1 MMRRRLFPAIV
12 VAIILLLCACSQDDA
27 MRGRTLSIALEG
39 VAQPG
44 ARTILPDGYVQPT
57 KFDVTLTAVDGN
69 GEPTTYKD
77 LTLSAGS
84 LTLTDVKLGTYT
96 VSIDGKTD
104 KDITVMKG
112 VGNTQLDVT
121 PTKVSDVTVTMD
133 VISDSGTGTIKVVF
147 DWSAAKDNER
157 LKSYL
162 ATDEGITFK
171 MYKVGEVAEVGEVGD
186 DKTPLG
192 CVTVNGADTTSATLT
207 ATVDLGAPGTNEF
220 DVYYKLY
227 SGETLITDKLRMST
241 VHVYAGNTSV
251 DDEGVI
257 YLDESDF
264 SWGVNVRKVTSEYD
278 ENSDVV
284 VSWTN
289 VKSLGEQIFE
299 RVVVSYTPTSGGE
312 TKTKTAYFDGKEAS
326 TYNTANDF
334 HFPAESTEGH
344 VILDDL
350 ASNVEYDV
358 SIQAWQKDGYVS
370 ANAKMTT
377 VKGKV
382 AVSSIT
388 PTTTSP
394 ISTTAEAEAFTLSW
408 KLNDN
413 ASITDVTVNAS
424 GDGAFEIGEPND
436 STISGSVSVKPLKAG
451 SYTITVTSEDN
462 KDVSTNYTVNTKLAT
477 PTSVTAADA
486 TDGIEVSWAAVADA
500 SSYIVTK
507 YVGGAASG
515 TTATV
520 EDGTSWKD
528 TEILSEKSYSYTV
541 QAIYSDDGTLNSAAS
556 LTSNVIDV
564 PKSAIS
570 VTIPDSDKDALKIE
584 ITSESGVLALY
595 DDDDTLTFSVGEAL
609 QGYTYEWILNGK
621 TFSEENAS
629 SVTISRAKHGEEF
642 FDYKTESGEQ
652 ELILKITK
660 GSKIYSGYVSFYNVE
675 VPETSVSI
683 NLPEGF
689 DSYFTTENKCRVSS
703 MVDASTVRTVTL
715 TATVKSNETVLVMP
729 VRYSSNNEEVATV
742 NSSTG
747 VVTFKE
753 NAHGDVTITATTVG
767 GKTATVTF
775 EVYNPT
781 VASVEEFINAINSI
795 YGAKLAEAD
804 DYFYANPYRDDMYTG
819 WRTSWPNY
827 YLNYDSSGFH
837 FSRIYSWSSSG
848 SGTEPSS
855 IDAETA
861 VSSDTIGDITIQTT
875 GNISL
880 SINSSG
886 DNYFV
891 SAIDGGD
898 IEVILPSNQGKAWL
912 HYNNVSF
919 NSGNQESRDG
929 TFTVTFEKI
938 LGYNNDIAKGSR
950 TVDYKEN
957 ADIDSI
963 HAIVKP
969 GAAS

>member
-39 VAQPG
+39 VAEPG

-57 KFDVTLTAVDGN
+57 KFDVTLTAKEGN
-69 GEPTTYKD
+69 GETRTYKD
-77 LTLSAGS
+77 LPLSAGS

-96 VSIDGKTD
+96 VSIDGKSDDGT
-104 KDITVMKG
+104 TVMKG
-112 VGNTQLDVT
+112 EGDKPLVVT
-121 PTKVSDVTVTMD
+121 PTSVSSVTVKMD
-133 VISDSGTGTIKVVF
+133 VISNSGTGYIKVVF
-147 DWSAAKDNER
+147 DWTAAKDNER

-162 ATDEGITFK
+162 ATTEGITFK
-171 MYKVGEVAEVGEVGD
+171 MYKVGD
-186 DKTPLG
+186 DTTPLAAD
-192 CVTVNGADTTSATLT
+192 TVKGADTTATLT
-207 ATVDLGAPGTNEF
+207 ATIDLAEAGGNEF

-227 SGETLITDKLRMST
+227 SGNTLITDKLRMST

-257 YLDESDF
+257 YLDDSDF
-264 SWGVNVRKVTSEYD
+264 SWGVNVRNVTSSYD

-284 VSWTN
+284 VSWKN
-289 VKSLGEQIFE
+289 VKSLGEQIFDH
-299 RVVVSYTPTSGGE
+299 VVVSYTPTKGGE
-312 TKTKTAYFDGKEAS
+312 TKSKTAYFDGKEAS
-326 TYNTANDF
+326 TYNTDNDF
-334 HFPAESTEGH
+334 HFPADSTEGH

-350 ASNVEYDV
+350 ESNVDYDV

-377 VKGKV
+377 VTGKV

-388 PTTTSP
+388 PTTASP
-394 ISTTAEAEAFTLSW
+394 ISTTAGTDAFTLSW

-413 ASITDVTVNAS
+413 ASITDVTVKAS
-424 GDGAFEIGEPND
+424 KDGAFEIGEPND
-436 STISGSVSVKPLKAG
+436 STTSGSVSVKPIKAG
-451 SYTITVTSEDN
+451 SYTITVTPEDN
-462 KDVSTNYTVNTKLAT
+462 KAISTSYTVNTKLAT
-477 PTSVTAADA
+477 PTGVTAADA

-520 EDGTSWKD
+520 EDGNSWKD
-528 TEILSEKSYSYTV
+528 TEIFSEKSYSYTV
-541 QAIYSDDGTLNSAAS
+541 QAIYSGNETLNSAVS
-556 LTSNVIDV
+556 QTSNVIDV

-584 ITSESGVLALY
+584 ITSESGVLAIY
-595 DDDDTLTFSVGEAL
+595 DDDDTLTFSVPENL
-609 QGYTYEWILNGK
+609 QGYSYEWLLNGLK
-621 TFSEENAS
+621 LTDENAS
-629 SVTISRAKHGEEF
+629 SVTISRLKHADF
-642 FDYKTESGEQ
+642 FDNKTGSGEQ
-652 ELILKITK
+652 ELMLKITK
-660 GSKIYSGYVSFYNVE
+660 GSKTYSGYVSFYNVE

-683 NLPEGF
+683 NLPADYEGYKTI
-689 DSYFTTENKCRVSS
+689 DEITKETKYRVSS
-703 MVDASTVRTVTL
+703 MVDESTVRTVTL
-715 TATVKSNETVLVMP
+715 TATVGPDDASVKS
-729 VRYSSNNEEVATV
+729 VRYSSSNEGIATV
-742 NSSTG
+742 NPSTG

-753 NAHGDVTITATTVG
+753 NVHGDVKITATTVG
-767 GKTATVTF
+767 GKTDTVTF

-804 DYFYANPYRDDMYTG
+804 DYFYANRGLGNVYSG
-819 WRTSWPNY
+819 WKTSILSYHDYNS
-827 YLNYDSSGFH
+827 DGFN
-837 FSRIYSWSSSG
+837 FSRLYLSG
-848 SGTEPSS
+848 NESPSS
-855 IDAETA
+855 IDAETT
-861 VSSDTIGDITIQTT
+861 VSSDAIGDVTIQTT

-880 SINSSG
+880 SISSSNN
-886 DNYFV
+886 NYFV

-898 IEVILPSNQGKAWL
+898 IEVILPSNQGMAWL

-938 LGYNNDIAKGSR
+938 LGYNNEIAKGSR

-969 GAAS
+969 GPAS

>member
-57 KFDVTLTAVDGN
+57 KFDVTLTAVEGN
-69 GEPTTYKD
+69 GETKTYQGR
-77 LTLSAGS
+77 TLSGGS
-84 LTLTDVKLGTYT
+84 LTLSDVKLGTYN

-104 KDITVMKG
+104 NDTTVMKG
-112 VGNTQLDVT
+112 KGNAQLVVT
-121 PTKVSDVTVTMD
+121 PTSVTAVTVTMD

-171 MYKVGEVAEVGEVGD
+171 MYKVGEVAEVGEVGEVGD
-186 DKTPLG
+186 DTTPLG
-192 CVTVNGADTTSATLT
+192 YVTVQGADTTSATMQFEHP
-207 ATVDLGAPGTNEF
+207 ATKEPI
-220 DVYYKLY
+220 DVYYKLF
-227 SGETLITDKLRMST
+227 SGDTLITDKLRMST
-241 VHVYAGNTSV
+241 VYVYAENTSV

-264 SWGVNVRKVTSEYD
+264 SWGVNVRNVTSAYD
-278 ENSDVV
+278 ENRDVV
-284 VSWTN
+284 VSWKN
-289 VKSLGEQIFE
+289 VKSLGEQIFDH
-299 RVVVSYTPTSGGE
+299 VVVSYTPTDGGD
-312 TKTKTAYFDGKEAS
+312 TKSKTAYFDGKEAS
-326 TYNTANDF
+326 TNNTANDF
-334 HFPAESTEGH
+334 HFPADSTVGH

-350 ASNVEYDV
+350 ESNVEYNV

-377 VKGKV
+377 VTGKV

-388 PTTTSP
+388 PTATSP
-394 ISTTAEAEAFTLSW
+394 ISTTAGAEAFTLSW
-408 KLNDN
+408 SLNDN
-413 ASITDVTVNAS
+413 ASITDVTVKAS
-424 GDGAFEIGEPND
+424 EEGAFEIGEPND
-436 STISGSVSVKPLKAG
+436 STTSGSVSVKPLKAG

-462 KDVSTNYTVNTKLAT
+462 KAISASYTVNTKLAT
-477 PTSVTAADA
+477 PTSVTATDA
-486 TDGIEVSWAAVADA
+486 TDGIKVSWTAVADA

-507 YVGGAASG
+507 YVGGTSSG

-520 EDGTSWKD
+520 EDGNSWKD

-541 QAIYSDDGTLNSAAS
+541 QAIYSGNETLNSAVS
-556 LTSNVIDV
+556 QTSNVINV

-609 QGYTYEWILNGK
+609 QGYKYEWILNGK
-621 TFSEENAS
+621 TFTEENAS
-629 SVTISRAKHGEEF
+629 SVTISRTEPGEDF
-642 FDYKTESGEQ
+642 LVNNTGSGKQ
-652 ELILKITK
+652 ELMLKITN
-660 GSKIYSGYVSFYNVE
+660 GSKTYSGYVSFYNIL
-675 VPETSVSI
+675 VPETGVSI

-689 DSYFTTENKCRVSS
+689 GDYCTDEGKYRVSS
-703 MVDASTVRTVTL
+703 MVDESTIRTVTL
-715 TATVKSNETVLVMP
+715 TATVEPVGSASVTA
-729 VRYSSNNEEVATV
+729 VRYSSNNEKVATV
-742 NSSTG
+742 NPSTG

-753 NAHGDVTITATTVG
+753 NAYGDVTITATTVG
-767 GKTATVTF
+767 GKTAKVTF

-795 YGAKLAEAD
+795 YGAKLAKAD
-804 DYFYANPYRDDMYTG
+804 DYFYANPASGNIYSG
-819 WRTSWPNY
+819 WKNSLPS
-827 YLNYDSSGFH
+827 YLDYNSDGFN
-837 FSRIYSWSSSG
+837 FSRLYLPG
-848 SGTEPSS
+848 SESPSS
-855 IDAETA
+855 IDAETT
-861 VSSDTIGDITIQTT
+861 VSSDAIGDVTIKTT
-875 GNISL
+875 GDVTL
-880 SINSSG
+880 AINNSG
-886 DNYFV
+886 YNYYV

-898 IEVILPSNQGKAWL
+898 IEVILPSNQGMAWL

-938 LGYNNDIAKGSR
+938 LGYNNEIAKGSR

-969 GAAS
+969 GPAS

>member
-57 KFDVTLTAVDGN
+57 KFDVTLTAVEGN
-69 GEPTTYKD
+69 GETKEYQD
-77 LTLSAGS
+77 LTLSGGS
-84 LTLTDVKLGTYT
+84 LTLSDVKLGTYT

-104 KDITVMKG
+104 AGATVMKG
-112 VGNTQLDVT
+112 VGDTNLVVT
-121 PTKVSDVTVTMD
+121 PATVSNVTVTMD

-157 LKSYL
+157 LTSYL
-162 ATDEGITFK
+162 ATDKGITFK
-171 MYKVGEVAEVGEVGD
+171 MYKIGA

-192 CVTVNGADTTSATLT
+192 EVTVKGADTTSATLT
-207 ATVDLGAPGTNEF
+207 AKIDLKTPGENEF
-220 DVYYKLY
+220 GVYYKLF

-241 VHVYAGNTSV
+241 VYVYAENTSV

-289 VKSLGEQIFE
+289 VKSLGEQIFDH
-299 RVVVSYTPTSGGE
+299 VVVSYTPTDGGD
-312 TKTKTAYFDGKEAS
+312 TKSKTAYFDGKEAS
-326 TYNTANDF
+326 TNNTANDF
-334 HFPAESTEGH
+334 HFPADSTVGH

-370 ANAKMTT
+370 ANAKMAT

-394 ISTTAEAEAFTLSW
+394 ISTTAGAEAFTLSW
-408 KLNDN
+408 KLNNN
-413 ASITDVTVNAS
+413 ASITDVTVNANE
-424 GDGAFEIGEPND
+424 DGAFEIGEPND
-436 STISGSVSVKPLKAG
+436 STTSGSVSVKPLKAG
-451 SYTITVTSEDN
+451 IYTITVTSKDN
-462 KDVSTNYTVNTKLAT
+462 KAISTSYTVNTKLAT
-477 PTSVTAADA
+477 PTSVTATDA
-486 TDGIEVSWAAVADA
+486 TDGIEVSWSAVADA

-507 YVGGAASG
+507 YVGEVSRG
-515 TTATV
+515 TIPVA
-520 EDGTSWKD
+520 EGTSWKD
-528 TEILSEKSYSYTV
+528 TEIFSEKSYRYTV
-541 QAIYSDDGTLNSAAS
+541 QAIYSGNKMLNSNES
-556 LTSNVIDV
+556 NKSNVIDV

-609 QGYTYEWILNGK
+609 QGCTYEWILNGFK
-621 TFSEENAS
+621 LTEENTP

-642 FDYKTESGEQ
+642 FKNKTESGEQ
-652 ELILKITK
+652 ALMLKITK
-660 GSKIYSGYVSFYNVE
+660 GSKTYSGYVSFYNVE
-675 VPETSVSI
+675 VPETGVSI

-689 DSYFTTENKCRVSS
+689 GDEDKYRVSS
-703 MVDASTVRTVTL
+703 MVDESTVRTVRL
-715 TATVKSNETVLVMP
+715 TATVEPVGSASVTA
-729 VRYSSNNEEVATV
+729 VRYSSSNEEIATV
-742 NSSTG
+742 NPSTG

-753 NAHGDVTITATTVG
+753 NAYGDVTITATTVG
-767 GKTATVTF
+767 GKTANVTF

-781 VASVEEFINAINSI
+781 LFSTDTLKFLNDINAIMRQEFVQANSHFGGDWWANEGTWFTDGKNSTGTGIGFVFNTPDSGNRENGRLNIDVSADIDVSIEGIGELGKI
-795 YGAKLAEAD
+795 YTESTIFFKARPGSYLSDNNLEA
-804 DYFYANPYRDDMYTG
+804 
-819 WRTSWPNY
+819 
-827 YLNYDSSGFH
+827 
-837 FSRIYSWSSSG
+837 
-848 SGTEPSS
+848 
-855 IDAETA
+855 
-861 VSSDTIGDITIQTT
+861 IG
-875 GNISL
+875 
-880 SINSSG
+880 INESG
-886 DNYFV
+886 DLIV
-891 SAIDGGD
+891 
-898 IEVILPSNQGKAWL
+898 ELPYNQGPIHI
-912 HYNNVSF
+912 HYNNVVVNNGETNRGGSYDIK
-919 NSGNQESRDG
+919 SDK
-929 TFTVTFEKI
+929 T
-938 LGYNNDIAKGSR
+938 LGYNMTK
-950 TVDYKEN
+950 
-957 ADIDSI
+957 IDETI
-963 HAIVKP
+963 P
-969 GAAS
+969 DGANVTKVLY

>member
-1 MMRRRLFPAIV
+1 
-12 VAIILLLCACSQDDA
+12 

-57 KFDVTLTAVDGN
+57 KFDVTLTADEGN
-69 GEPTTYKD
+69 GVTKTYKD

-96 VSIDGKTD
+96 VSIDGKSDDGT
-104 KDITVMKG
+104 TVMKG
-112 VGNTQLDVT
+112 EGDKPLVVT
-121 PTKVSDVTVTMD
+121 PTSVSSVTVKMD
-133 VISDSGTGTIKVVF
+133 VISNSGTGYIKVVF
-147 DWSAAKDNER
+147 DWTAAKDNER

-162 ATDEGITFK
+162 ATAEGITFK
-171 MYKVGEVAEVGEVGD
+171 MYKIGD
-186 DKTPLG
+186 DTTPLG
-192 CVTVNGADTTSATLT
+192 EVTVQGADTTSETLT
-207 ATVDLGAPGTNEF
+207 ATIDLGEAGGNEF

-227 SGETLITDKLRMST
+227 SGATLITDKLRMST

-264 SWGVNVRKVTSEYD
+264 SWGVNVRNVTSAYD

-284 VSWTN
+284 VSWKN
-289 VKSLGEQIFE
+289 VKSLGEQIFDH
-299 RVVVSYTPTSGGE
+299 VVVSYTPTDGGG
-312 TKTKTAYFDGKEAS
+312 TKSKTAYFDGKEAS
-326 TYNTANDF
+326 TNNTANDF
-334 HFPAESTEGH
+334 HFPADSTEGH

-350 ASNVEYDV
+350 ESNVEYDV

-377 VKGKV
+377 VTGKV

-394 ISTTAEAEAFTLSW
+394 ISTTAGAEAFTLSW
-408 KLNDN
+408 SLNDN
-413 ASITDVTVNAS
+413 ASITDVTVKAS
-424 GDGAFEIGEPND
+424 KDGAFEIGEPND
-436 STISGSVSVKPLKAG
+436 STTSGSVSVKPIKAG
-451 SYTITVTSEDN
+451 SYTITVTPEDN
-462 KDVSTNYTVNTKLAT
+462 KAISTSYTVNTKLAT
-477 PTSVTAADA
+477 PTGVTAADA
-486 TDGIEVSWAAVADA
+486 TDGIKVSWTAVADA

-507 YVGGAASG
+507 YVGGTSSR

-520 EDGTSWKD
+520 EDGNSWKD

-541 QAIYSDDGTLNSAAS
+541 QAIYSGNETLNSAVS
-556 LTSNVIDV
+556 QTSNVINV

-595 DDDDTLTFSVGEAL
+595 DDDDTLTFSVGEEL
-609 QGYTYEWILNGK
+609 QGYTYEWILNDLK
-621 TFSEENAS
+621 LTEENAS
-629 SVTISRAKHGEEF
+629 SVKISRAKHGEDF
-642 FDYKTESGEQ
+642 FDISTGSGEQ
-652 ELILKITK
+652 ELMLKITK
-660 GSKIYSGYVSFYNVE
+660 DSKTYSGYVSFYNVE
-675 VPETSVSI
+675 VPETSVAI

-689 DSYFTTENKCRVSS
+689 GDEDKYRVSS
-703 MVDASTVRTVTL
+703 MVDESTVRTIRL
-715 TATVKSNETVLVMP
+715 TATVGPDDASVKS
-729 VRYSSNNEEVATV
+729 VRYSSSNEGIATV
-742 NSSTG
+742 NPSTG

-753 NAHGDVTITATTVG
+753 NVHGDVTITATTVG
-767 GKTATVTF
+767 GKTDTVTF
-775 EVYNPT
+775 EVYHPT

-804 DYFYANPYRDDMYTG
+804 DYFYANPALGDLYSG
-819 WRTSWPNY
+819 WRTSVADY
-827 YLNYDSSGFH
+827 YLNYYSDGFN
-837 FSRIYSWSSSG
+837 FSRMYSPLIWENSS
-848 SGTEPSS
+848 TEPSS
-855 IDAETA
+855 IAETT
-861 VSSDTIGDITIQTT
+861 VSSDAIGDITIQTT

-880 SINSSG
+880 SINNSG
-886 DNYFV
+886 NNYFV
-891 SAIDGGD
+891 SAIDGGN
-898 IEVILPSNQGKAWL
+898 IEVILPSNQGIAKL

-919 NSGNQESRDG
+919 NSGNQESWSG
-929 TFTVTFEKI
+929 SFTVTFDKI
-938 LGYNNDIAKGSR
+938 LGYNNEFEANKQY
-950 TVDYKEN
+950 TVNYAQN
-957 ADIDSI
+957 AGINSI

>member
-39 VAQPG
+39 VAEPG

-69 GEPTTYKD
+69 GETKEYSGLP
-77 LTLSAGS
+77 LSGGS

-104 KDITVMKG
+104 KDAIVMKG
-112 VGNTQLDVT
+112 TGDTNLDVT
-121 PTKVSDVTVTMD
+121 PTTVSNVTVKMD

-162 ATDEGITFK
+162 ATAEGITFK
-171 MYKVGEVAEVGEVGD
+171 MYKVGDDTTLLGEV
-186 DKTPLG
+186 
-192 CVTVNGADTTSATLT
+192 TVKGADTTATLT
-207 ATVDLGAPGTNEF
+207 ATIDLAEAGGNEF

-227 SGETLITDKLRMST
+227 SGATLITDKLRMST

-257 YLDESDF
+257 YLDDSDF
-264 SWGVNVRKVTSEYD
+264 SWGVNVRNVTSSYD

-284 VSWTN
+284 VSWKN
-289 VKSLGEQIFE
+289 VKSLGEQIFDH
-299 RVVVSYTPTSGGE
+299 VVVSYTPTKGGE
-312 TKTKTAYFDGKEAS
+312 TKSKTAYFDGKEAS
-326 TYNTANDF
+326 TYNTDNDF
-334 HFPAESTEGH
+334 HFPADSTEGH

-350 ASNVEYDV
+350 ESNVDYDV

-394 ISTTAEAEAFTLSW
+394 ISTTAGAEAFTLSW
-408 KLNDN
+408 SLNDN
-413 ASITDVTVNAS
+413 ASITDVTVKAS
-424 GDGAFEIGEPND
+424 KDGAFEIGEPND
-436 STISGSVSVKPLKAG
+436 STTSGSVSVKPIKAG
-451 SYTITVTSEDN
+451 SYTITVTPEDN
-462 KDVSTNYTVNTKLAT
+462 KAISTSYTVNTKLAT
-477 PTSVTAADA
+477 PTGVTAADA

-541 QAIYSDDGTLNSAAS
+541 QAIYSGNETLNSATS
-556 LTSNVIDV
+556 QTSNVIDV

-570 VTIPDSDKDALKIE
+570 VTIPDSDKDVLKIE
-584 ITSESGVLALY
+584 ITSESGVLAIY
-595 DDDDTLTFSVGEAL
+595 DDDDTLTFSVPENL
-609 QGYTYEWILNGK
+609 QGYSYEWILNGK
-621 TFSEENAS
+621 TFTEENAS
-629 SVTISRAKHGEEF
+629 SVTISRTAPGEEF
-642 FDYKTESGEQ
+642 FVNKTESGEQ
-652 ELILKITK
+652 ELMLKITK
-660 GSKIYSGYVSFYNVE
+660 GSKTYSGYVSFYNVE
-675 VPETSVSI
+675 VPETSVAI

-689 DSYFTTENKCRVSS
+689 GDEDKYRVSS
-703 MVDASTVRTVTL
+703 MVDESTVRTIRL
-715 TATVKSNETVLVMP
+715 TATVGPDDASVKS
-729 VRYSSNNEEVATV
+729 VRYSSSNEGIATV
-742 NSSTG
+742 NPSTG
-747 VVTFKE
+747 VVTFNE
-753 NAHGDVTITATTVG
+753 NAYGDVTITATTVG
-767 GKTATVTF
+767 GKTDSVTF

-804 DYFYANPYRDDMYTG
+804 DYFYAHPASLDIYSG
-819 WRTSWPNY
+819 WRTSVPSNLTY
-827 YLNYDSSGFH
+827 TSNSFT
-837 FSRIYSWSSSG
+837 FSRSYG
-848 SGTEPSS
+848 VDHDGNSS
-855 IDAETA
+855 IGET
-861 VSSDTIGDITIQTT
+861 SINSKDIGDITIKTT
-875 GNISL
+875 GDVTL
-880 SINSSG
+880 AINNSG
-886 DNYFV
+886 NNYFV
-891 SAIDGGD
+891 SAIDGGN
-898 IEVILPSNQGKAWL
+898 IEVILPSNQGIAKL

-919 NSGNQESRDG
+919 NSGNQESWSG
-929 TFTVTFEKI
+929 SFTVTFDKI
-938 LGYNNDIAKGSR
+938 LGYNNEFEANKQY
-950 TVDYKEN
+950 TVNYAQN
-957 ADIDSI
+957 AGINSI

>member
-57 KFDVTLTAVDGN
+57 KFDVTLTAKEGN
-69 GEPTTYKD
+69 GETRTYED

-96 VSIDGKTD
+96 VSIDGKSDDGT
-104 KDITVMKG
+104 TVMKG
-112 VGNTQLDVT
+112 VGNAQLVVT
-121 PTKVSDVTVTMD
+121 PTSVSPVTVTMD
-133 VISDSGTGTIKVVF
+133 VISDSGSGTIKVVF

-157 LKSYL
+157 LTSYL
-162 ATDEGITFK
+162 KSGDGLTFK
-171 MYKVGEVAEVGEVGD
+171 MYDVATGKE
-186 DKTPLG
+186 LG
-192 CVTVNGADTTSATLT
+192 STEAIKGSEKTSATLT
-207 ATVDLGAPGTNEF
+207 ATIDLGKEGKNEF
-220 DVYYKLY
+220 DVYYKLF
-227 SGETLITDKLRMST
+227 SGDTLITDKLRMST
-241 VHVYAGNTSV
+241 VYVYAGNTSV

-264 SWGVNVRKVTSEYD
+264 SWGVNVRNVTSAYD
-278 ENSDVV
+278 ENSSVV
-284 VSWTN
+284 VSWKN
-289 VKSLGEQIFE
+289 VKSQGEQIFDH
-299 RVVVSYTPTSGGE
+299 VVVSYTPTKGGE
-312 TKTKTAYFDGKEAS
+312 TKSKTAYFDGEEAS
-326 TYNTANDF
+326 TNNTANDF

-344 VILDDL
+344 VILDNL
-350 ASNVEYDV
+350 ESNVEYDV

-377 VKGKV
+377 VTGKV
-382 AVSSIT
+382 AVTSIT
-388 PTTTSP
+388 PTLETA
-394 ISTTAEAEAFTLSW
+394 ISTTAGAEAFTLSW

-413 ASITDVTVNAS
+413 ASITDVTVKAS
-424 GDGAFEIGEPND
+424 KDGAFEIGEPND
-436 STISGSVSVKPLKAG
+436 STTSGSVSVKPLKAG
-451 SYTITVTSEDN
+451 SYIITVTPEDN
-462 KDVSTNYTVNTKLAT
+462 KAISTSYTVNTKLAT
-477 PTSVTAADA
+477 PTGVTAADA

-541 QAIYSDDGTLNSAAS
+541 QAIYSGNETLNSATS
-556 LTSNVIDV
+556 QTSNVINV

-595 DDDDTLTFSVGEAL
+595 DDDDTLTFSVGEEL
-609 QGYTYEWILNGK
+609 QGYTYEWILNDLK
-621 TFSEENAS
+621 LTEENAS
-629 SVTISRAKHGEEF
+629 SVTISRAKHGEDF
-642 FDYKTESGEQ
+642 FVNKTGSGEQ
-652 ELILKITK
+652 ALMLKITK
-660 GSKIYSGYVSFYNVE
+660 DSKTYSGYVSFYNVE
-675 VPETSVSI
+675 VPETGVSI
-683 NLPEGF
+683 NLPAGF
-689 DSYFTTENKCRVSS
+689 DTYLTEGKYRVSS
-703 MVDASTVRTVTL
+703 MVDAGTVRTVPL
-715 TATVKSNETVLVMP
+715 TATVEPVGAASVTA
-729 VRYSSNNEEVATV
+729 VRYSSSNEEIATV
-742 NSSTG
+742 NPSTG

-753 NAHGDVTITATTVG
+753 NAYGDVTITATTVG
-767 GKTATVTF
+767 GKTDTVTF

-804 DYFYANPYRDDMYTG
+804 DYFYANPAEVDLYSG
-819 WRTSWPNY
+819 WRTSVAGY
-827 YLNYDSSGFH
+827 YLNYDSDGFN
-837 FSRIYSWSSSG
+837 FSRMYSALIWENSS
-848 SGTEPSS
+848 TEPSS
-855 IDAETA
+855 IAETT
-861 VSSDTIGDITIQTT
+861 VSSDAIGDITIQTT

-880 SINSSG
+880 SINSSD

-898 IEVILPSNQGKAWL
+898 IEVLLPSNQGMAWL

-938 LGYNNDIAKGSR
+938 LGYNNEIAKGSR

-957 ADIDSI
+957 AGIDSI

>member
-39 VAQPG
+39 VAEPG

-57 KFDVTLTAVDGN
+57 KFDVTLTADEGN
-69 GEPTTYKD
+69 GVTKTYED
-77 LTLSAGS
+77 LTLSGGS

-104 KDITVMKG
+104 EDAIVMKG
-112 VGNTQLDVT
+112 TGDTNLVVT
-121 PTKVSDVTVTMD
+121 PDSVNSVTVAMD

-147 DWSAAKDNER
+147 DWTAAKDNAR

-162 ATDEGITFK
+162 ATAEGITFK
-171 MYKVGEVAEVGEVGD
+171 MYKVGD
-186 DKTPLG
+186 DTTPLAAD
-192 CVTVNGADTTSATLT
+192 TVKGADTTATLT
-207 ATVDLGAPGTNEF
+207 ATIDLADTEGNEF
-220 DVYYKLY
+220 DVYYKLF
-227 SGETLITDKLRMST
+227 SGNTLITDKLRMST

-264 SWGVNVRKVTSEYD
+264 SWGVNVRNVTSAYD
-278 ENSDVV
+278 ENSSVV
-284 VSWTN
+284 VSWKN
-289 VKSLGEQIFE
+289 VKSQGEQIFK
-299 RVVVSYTPTSGGE
+299 RVVVSYTPTKGGE
-312 TKTKTAYFDGKEAS
+312 TKSKTAYFDGKEAS
-326 TYNTANDF
+326 TNNTANDF
-334 HFPAESTEGH
+334 YFPAESTEGH

-350 ASNVEYDV
+350 ESNVEYDV

-377 VKGKV
+377 VTGKV
-382 AVSSIT
+382 AVTSIT
-388 PTTTSP
+388 PTSETA
-394 ISTTAEAEAFTLSW
+394 ISTTAGAEAFTLSW
-408 KLNDN
+408 KLNGN
-413 ASITDVTVNAS
+413 ASITDVTVKAS
-424 GDGAFEIGEPND
+424 KDGAFEIGEPND
-436 STISGSVSVKPLKAG
+436 STTSGSVSVKPLKAG
-451 SYTITVTSEDN
+451 SYIITVTPEDN
-462 KDVSTNYTVNTKLAT
+462 KAISTSYTVNTKLAT
-477 PTSVTAADA
+477 PTGVTAADA

-541 QAIYSDDGTLNSAAS
+541 QAIYSGNETLNSATS
-556 LTSNVIDV
+556 QTSNVINV

-570 VTIPDSDKDALKIE
+570 VTIPESDKDALKIE

-595 DDDDTLTFSVGEAL
+595 DDDDTLTFSVGEEL
-609 QGYTYEWILNGK
+609 QGYTYEWILNDLK
-621 TFSEENAS
+621 LTEENAS
-629 SVTISRAKHGEEF
+629 SVKISRAKHGEDF
-642 FDYKTESGEQ
+642 FVNKTGSGEQ
-652 ELILKITK
+652 ALMLKITK
-660 GSKIYSGYVSFYNVE
+660 DSKTYSGYVSFYNVE
-675 VPETSVSI
+675 VPETGVSI

-689 DSYFTTENKCRVSS
+689 GDYCTDEGKYRVSS
-703 MVDASTVRTVTL
+703 MVDESTVRTVTL
-715 TATVKSNETVLVMP
+715 TATVEPVGSASVTA
-729 VRYSSNNEEVATV
+729 VRYSSSNEEIATV
-742 NSSTG
+742 NPSTG

-753 NAHGDVTITATTVG
+753 NVHGDVTITATTVG
-767 GKTATVTF
+767 GKTDTVTF

-804 DYFYANPYRDDMYTG
+804 DYFYANPAEVDLYSG
-819 WRTSWPNY
+819 WRTSVAEY
-827 YLNYDSSGFH
+827 YLNYDSDGFN
-837 FSRIYSWSSSG
+837 FSRMYNGWHWTY
-848 SGTEPSS
+848 SGTEQSS
-855 IDAETA
+855 IDSTTA
-861 VSSDTIGDITIQTT
+861 SSDAIGDITIKTT
-875 GNISL
+875 GNIAL
-880 SINSSG
+880 TIEG
-886 DNYFV
+886 PDLKNYFV

-898 IEVILPSNQGKAWL
+898 IEVLLPSNQGMAWL

-938 LGYNNDIAKGSR
+938 LGYNNEIAKGSR

>member
-12 VAIILLLCACSQDDA
+12 VAILVLLCACAQDDA

-39 VAQPG
+39 VAEPG
-44 ARTILPDGYVQPT
+44 ARTILPDSYVQPT

-69 GEPTTYKD
+69 GETKEYSG

-84 LTLTDVKLGTYT
+84 LTLTNVKLGTYT
-96 VSIDGKTD
+96 VSIDGKSDNGT
-104 KDITVMKG
+104 TVMKG
-112 VGNTQLDVT
+112 VGNAQLVVA
-121 PTKVSDVTVTMD
+121 PTTVSDVTVAMD
-133 VISDSGTGTIKVVF
+133 VISDSGTGYIEVVF
-147 DWSAAKDNER
+147 DWSAAKDNAR

-162 ATDEGITFK
+162 ATAEGITFK
-171 MYKVGEVAEVGEVGD
+171 MYKVGD
-186 DKTPLG
+186 DTTPLAAD
-192 CVTVNGADTTSATLT
+192 TVKGADTTATLT
-207 ATVDLGAPGTNEF
+207 ATIDLAEAEGNEF

-257 YLDESDF
+257 YLDDSDF
-264 SWGVNVRKVTSEYD
+264 SWGVNVRNVTSSYD

-284 VSWTN
+284 VSWKN
-289 VKSLGEQIFE
+289 VKSLGEQIFDH
-299 RVVVSYTPTSGGE
+299 VVVSYTPTDGGD
-312 TKTKTAYFDGKEAS
+312 TKSKTAYFDGKEAS
-326 TYNTANDF
+326 TYNTDNDF
-334 HFPAESTEGH
+334 HFPADSTVGH

-350 ASNVEYDV
+350 KSNVEYDV

-388 PTTTSP
+388 PTSETS
-394 ISTTAEAEAFTLSW
+394 ISTTAGAEAFTLSW

-451 SYTITVTSEDN
+451 IYTITVTSKDN
-462 KDVSTNYTVNTKLAT
+462 KAISTSYTVNTKLAT
-477 PTSVTAADA
+477 PTSVTATDA

-520 EDGTSWKD
+520 EDSNSWKD
-528 TEILSEKSYSYTV
+528 TEIFSEKSYSYTV
-541 QAIYSDDGTLNSAAS
+541 QAIYSDNETLNSAVS
-556 LTSNVIDV
+556 QTSNVIDV

-595 DDDDTLTFSVGEAL
+595 DDDDKLTFSVGEAL
-609 QGYTYEWILNGK
+609 QGYTYQWILNGK
-621 TFSEENAS
+621 TFTEENAS
-629 SVTISRAKHGEEF
+629 SVTISRTKPGEDF
-642 FDYKTESGEQ
+642 LVNDTESGEQ
-652 ELILKITK
+652 ELMLKITK
-660 GSKIYSGYVSFYNVE
+660 GSKTYSGYVSFYNVL

-689 DSYFTTENKCRVSS
+689 GDYCTDEGKYRVSS
-703 MVDASTVRTVTL
+703 MVDESTVRTVRL
-715 TATVKSNETVLVMP
+715 TATVEPGNASVKSVH
-729 VRYSSNNEEVATV
+729 YSSGNEEIATV
-742 NSSTG
+742 NPSTG

-753 NAHGDVTITATTVG
+753 NAHGDMTITATTVG
-767 GKTATVTF
+767 GKTDSVTF

-781 VASVEEFINAINSI
+781 ISSAVQLVNEVNKQLNIILHQADHDFVGDWFKPSAEYSNQADGKVSVRNSYSASNIGGTLAINGWETSLGNIGKATLQTVQLPNNENGTMNISVDEGNWWEEAGNLGTDEFSSI
-795 YGAKLAEAD
+795 SGSINVGL
-804 DYFYANPYRDDMYTG
+804 PYNQGNATVTYT
-819 WRTSWPNY
+819 SA
-827 YLNYDSSGFH
+827 SA
-837 FSRIYSWSSSG
+837 SSG
-848 SGTEPSS
+848 SYGVTFTKTLGYTPSS
-855 IDAETA
+855 MTD
-861 VSSDTIGDITIQTT
+861 
-875 GNISL
+875 
-880 SINSSG
+880 
-886 DNYFV
+886 
-891 SAIDGGD
+891 
-898 IEVILPSNQGKAWL
+898 
-912 HYNNVSF
+912 
-919 NSGNQESRDG
+919 
-929 TFTVTFEKI
+929 
-938 LGYNNDIAKGSR
+938 
-950 TVDYKEN
+950 
-957 ADIDSI
+957 DSI
-963 HAIVKP
+963 SFGEVTSKVY
-969 GAAS
+969 

>member
-69 GEPTTYKD
+69 GETKEYQD

-96 VSIDGKTD
+96 VLIDGKTD
-104 KDITVMKG
+104 DGTIVMKG
-112 VGNTQLDVT
+112 KGDTNLVVT
-121 PTKVSDVTVTMD
+121 TTEVSPVTVTMD

-171 MYKVGEVAEVGEVGD
+171 MYKVGEVGD
-186 DKTPLG
+186 DTTPLG
-192 CVTVNGADTTSATLT
+192 YVTVKGAEKTT
-207 ATVDLGAPGTNEF
+207 ATMEF
-220 DVYYKLY
+220 EHPATKEPIDVYYKLF
-227 SGETLITDKLRMST
+227 SGNTLITDKLRMST
-241 VHVYAGNTSV
+241 VYVYAENTSV

-264 SWGVNVRKVTSEYD
+264 SWGVNVRNVTSAYD
-278 ENSDVV
+278 DNSDVV

-299 RVVVSYTPTSGGE
+299 RVVVSYTPTNGGE
-312 TKTKTAYFDGKEAS
+312 TKTKTAYFDGEEAS
-326 TYNTANDF
+326 TNNTANDF
-334 HFPAESTEGH
+334 HFPADSTEGH

-350 ASNVEYDV
+350 GSNVDYDV

-370 ANAKMTT
+370 ANAKMAT

-394 ISTTAEAEAFTLSW
+394 ISTTAGAKAFTLSW
-408 KLNDN
+408 KLNNN
-413 ASITDVTVNAS
+413 ASITDVTVTVKPS
-424 GDGAFEIGEPND
+424 EDGAFDIGKPND
-436 STISGSVSVKPLKAG
+436 STTSGSVSVKPLKAG
-451 SYTITVTSEDN
+451 SYTITVTPEDN
-462 KDVSTNYTVNTKLAT
+462 EAISASYTVNTKLAT
-477 PTSVTAADA
+477 PTSVTATDA
-486 TDGIEVSWAAVADA
+486 TDGIKVSWTAVADA

-507 YVGGAASG
+507 YVGGTSSG

-520 EDGTSWKD
+520 EDGNSWKD

-541 QAIYSDDGTLNSAAS
+541 QAIYSGNETLNSAVS
-556 LTSNVIDV
+556 QTSNVINV

-609 QGYTYEWILNGK
+609 QGYKYEWILNGK
-621 TFSEENAS
+621 TFTEENAS
-629 SVTISRAKHGEEF
+629 SVTISRTEPGEDF
-642 FDYKTESGEQ
+642 LVNDTESGEQ
-652 ELILKITK
+652 ELMLKITK
-660 GSKIYSGYVSFYNVE
+660 GSKTYSGYVSFYNVL

-683 NLPEGF
+683 SLPEGF
-689 DSYFTTENKCRVSS
+689 GDYCTDEGKYRVSS

-715 TATVKSNETVLVMP
+715 TATVEPVGSASVTA
-729 VRYSSNNEEVATV
+729 VRYSSSNEEIATV
-742 NSSTG
+742 NPSTG

-753 NAHGDVTITATTVG
+753 NAYGDVTITATTVG
-767 GKTATVTF
+767 GKTAKVTF

-781 VASVEEFINAINSI
+781 LFNANTLKFLNSINAIMRQEFVQADSHFDGDWNGTTTWIDAQTSPGTGIGFNFTNASDNKRETGKLSVDVSAEKKITIEGIGQLGRI
-795 YGAKLAEAD
+795 YTDSDIPLIAEQRTYLGTSKLETIG
-804 DYFYANPYRDDMYTG
+804 N
-819 WRTSWPNY
+819 
-827 YLNYDSSGFH
+827 DSSSDLIVELPYKQG
-837 FSRIYSWSSSG
+837 
-848 SGTEPSS
+848 
-855 IDAETA
+855 A
-861 VSSDTIGDITIQTT
+861 VHI
-875 GNISL
+875 
-880 SINSSG
+880 
-886 DNYFV
+886 
-891 SAIDGGD
+891 
-898 IEVILPSNQGKAWL
+898 
-912 HYNNVSF
+912 HYNNVVVNNGETNRGGSYIIK
-919 NSGNQESRDG
+919 SDK
-929 TFTVTFEKI
+929 T
-938 LGYNNDIAKGSR
+938 LGYNMTK
-950 TVDYKEN
+950 
-957 ADIDSI
+957 IDVTI
-963 HAIVKP
+963 PDGGDVTKVLY
-969 GAAS
+969 

>member
-1 MMRRRLFPAIV
+1 MRRRLFPAIV

-44 ARTILPDGYVQPT
+44 ARTILPDSYVQPT
-57 KFDVTLTAVDGN
+57 KFDVTLTAKEGN
-69 GEPTTYKD
+69 GETRTYKD

-104 KDITVMKG
+104 KDAIVMKG
-112 VGNTQLDVT
+112 TGDTNLVVT
-121 PTKVSDVTVTMD
+121 PTTVSNVIVKMD
-133 VISDSGTGTIKVVF
+133 VISNSGTGYIKVVF
-147 DWSAAKDNER
+147 DWTAAKDNER

-162 ATDEGITFK
+162 ATAEGITFK
-171 MYKVGEVAEVGEVGD
+171 MYKVGD
-186 DKTPLG
+186 DTTPLG
-192 CVTVNGADTTSATLT
+192 EVTVNGSDTTNATMQFKYP
-207 ATVDLGAPGTNEF
+207 AIKEPI

-227 SGETLITDKLRMST
+227 SGNTLITDKLRMST
-241 VHVYAGNTSV
+241 VYVYAENTSV

-264 SWGVNVRKVTSEYD
+264 SWGVNVRNVTSAYD
-278 ENSDVV
+278 ENSSVV
-284 VSWTN
+284 VSWKN
-289 VKSLGEQIFE
+289 VKSLGEQIFDH
-299 RVVVSYTPTSGGE
+299 VVVSYTPTKGGE
-312 TKTKTAYFDGKEAS
+312 TKSKTAYFDGKEAS
-326 TYNTANDF
+326 TYNTDNDF
-334 HFPAESTEGH
+334 HFPADSTEGH

-350 ASNVEYDV
+350 ESNVDYDV

-377 VKGKV
+377 VTGKV

-388 PTTTSP
+388 PTTASP
-394 ISTTAEAEAFTLSW
+394 ISTTAGTDAFTLSW

-413 ASITDVTVNAS
+413 ASITDVTVKAS
-424 GDGAFEIGEPND
+424 KDGAFEIGEPND
-436 STISGSVSVKPLKAG
+436 STTSGSVSVKPIKAG
-451 SYTITVTSEDN
+451 SYTITVTAEDN
-462 KDVSTNYTVNTKLAT
+462 KSVSTSYTVNTKLAT
-477 PTSVTAADA
+477 PTGVTAADA
-486 TDGIEVSWAAVADA
+486 TDGIKVSWAAVVDA

-507 YVGGAASG
+507 YVDDVENG
-515 TTATV
+515 TTTV
-520 EDGTSWKD
+520 EGNSWKD
-528 TEILSEKSYSYTV
+528 TGVFSEKSYSYTV
-541 QAIYSDDGTLNSAAS
+541 QAIYSSDSNLNSAVS
-556 LTSNVIDV
+556 DKSNVINV

-570 VTIPDSDKDALKIE
+570 VTIPESDKDALKIE

-595 DDDDTLTFSVGEAL
+595 DDDDTLTFSVGEEL
-609 QGYTYEWILNGK
+609 QGYTYEWILNDLK
-621 TFSEENAS
+621 LTEENAS
-629 SVTISRAKHGEEF
+629 SVKISRAKHGEDF
-642 FDYKTESGEQ
+642 FVNKTGSGEQ
-652 ELILKITK
+652 ALMLKITK
-660 GSKIYSGYVSFYNVE
+660 DSKTYSGYVSFYNVE
-675 VPETSVSI
+675 VPETGVSI

-689 DSYFTTENKCRVSS
+689 GDYCTDEGKYRVSS
-703 MVDASTVRTVTL
+703 MVDESTVRTVTL
-715 TATVKSNETVLVMP
+715 TATVGPDDASVKS
-729 VRYSSNNEEVATV
+729 VRYSSSNEGIATV
-742 NSSTG
+742 NPSTG
-747 VVTFKE
+747 VVTFNE
-753 NAHGDVTITATTVG
+753 NVHGDVTITATTVG
-767 GKTATVTF
+767 GKTDTVTF

-804 DYFYANPYRDDMYTG
+804 DYFYANRGLGNVYSG
-819 WRTSWPNY
+819 WKTSILSYHDYNS
-827 YLNYDSSGFH
+827 DGFN
-837 FSRIYSWSSSG
+837 FSRLYLSG
-848 SGTEPSS
+848 NESPSS
-855 IDAETA
+855 IDAETT
-861 VSSDTIGDITIQTT
+861 VSSDAIGDVTIQTT

-880 SINSSG
+880 SISSSNN
-886 DNYFV
+886 NYFV

-898 IEVILPSNQGKAWL
+898 IEVILPSNQGMAWL

-938 LGYNNDIAKGSR
+938 LGYNNEIAKGSR

-969 GAAS
+969 GPAS

>member
-1 MMRRRLFPAIV
+1 MMRRRVFPAIV
-12 VAIILLLCACSQDDA
+12 VAIILLLCACTQDDA

-57 KFDVTLTAVDGN
+57 KFDVTLTAEEGN
-69 GEPTTYKD
+69 GETKEYQYQGR
-77 LTLSAGS
+77 TLSGGS

-96 VSIDGKTD
+96 VSIEGKTD
-104 KDITVMKG
+104 NGTTVMKG
-112 VGNTQLDVT
+112 EGNTELVVT

-162 ATDEGITFK
+162 ATDDGLTFK
-171 MYKVGEVAEVGEVGD
+171 MYDVTTGK
-186 DKTPLG
+186 KLG
-192 CVTVNGADTTSATLT
+192 STGVITGSGTTSATMQFEYP
-207 ATVDLGAPGTNEF
+207 ATKEPI
-220 DVYYKLY
+220 DVYYKLF
-227 SGETLITDKLRMST
+227 SGDTLITDKLRMST
-241 VHVYAGNTSV
+241 VYVYAENTSV

-264 SWGVNVRKVTSEYD
+264 SWGVNVRNVTSAYN

-284 VSWTN
+284 VSWKN
-289 VKSLGEQIFE
+289 VKSLGEQIFDH
-299 RVVVSYTPTSGGE
+299 VVVSYTPTSGGE

-334 HFPAESTEGH
+334 HFPADSTEGH

-394 ISTTAEAEAFTLSW
+394 ISTTAGAEPFTLSW
-408 KLNDN
+408 ELNDN
-413 ASITDVTVNAS
+413 ASITDVTVKAS
-424 GDGAFEIGEPND
+424 EEGAFEIGEPND
-436 STISGSVSVKPLKAG
+436 STTSGSVSVKPLKAG

-541 QAIYSDDGTLNSAAS
+541 QAIYSGNETLNSAVS
-556 LTSNVIDV
+556 QTSNVIDV

-570 VTIPDSDKDALKIE
+570 VTIPDSDKDALKIG

-609 QGYTYEWILNGK
+609 QGYKYEWILNGK
-621 TFSEENAS
+621 AFTEENAS
-629 SVTISRAKHGEEF
+629 SVTISRTKPGEDF
-642 FDYKTESGEQ
+642 LVNDTESGEQ
-652 ELILKITK
+652 ELMLKITK
-660 GSKIYSGYVSFYNVE
+660 GSKTYSGYVSFYNVE

-689 DSYFTTENKCRVSS
+689 GDEDKYRVSS
-703 MVDASTVRTVTL
+703 MVDESTVRTVRL
-715 TATVKSNETVLVMP
+715 TATVGPDDASVKS
-729 VRYSSNNEEVATV
+729 VRYSSDNEKVATV
-742 NSSTG
+742 NPSTG

-753 NAHGDVTITATTVG
+753 NAYGDVTITAKTVG
-767 GKTATVTF
+767 GKTAKVTF

-804 DYFYANPYRDDMYTG
+804 DYFYANPYRNDMYTG

-880 SINSSG
+880 LINSSD

-898 IEVILPSNQGKAWL
+898 IEVILPSNQGMAWL

-938 LGYNNDIAKGSR
+938 LGYNNEIAKGSR

-969 GAAS
+969 GPAS

>member
-44 ARTILPDGYVQPT
+44 ARTILPDSYVQPT

-69 GEPTTYKD
+69 GEKTKEYSG

-84 LTLTDVKLGTYT
+84 LTLTDVKLGTYS

-104 KDITVMKG
+104 DGTTVMQGKG
-112 VGNTQLDVT
+112 DKPLEVT
-121 PTKVSDVTVTMD
+121 PTDVSSVTVTMD
-133 VISDSGTGTIKVVF
+133 VVSDSGTGTIKVVF
-147 DWSAAKDNER
+147 DWSAAKDNKR
-157 LKSYL
+157 LTSYL

-171 MYKVGEVAEVGEVGD
+171 MYKVGD
-186 DKTPLG
+186 DTTPLEE
-192 CVTVNGADTTSATLT
+192 VTVQGADTTSATMQFEHP
-207 ATVDLGAPGTNEF
+207 ATKEPI
-220 DVYYKLY
+220 DVYYKLF
-227 SGETLITDKLRMST
+227 SGNTLITDKLRMST

-264 SWGVNVRKVTSEYD
+264 SWGVNVRNVTSSYD
-278 ENSDVV
+278 ENSSVV
-284 VSWTN
+284 VSWKN
-289 VKSLGEQIFE
+289 VKSLGKQIFDH
-299 RVVVSYTPTSGGE
+299 VVVSYTPTNGE
-312 TKTKTAYFDGKEAS
+312 GTKTKTAYFDGKEAS
-326 TYNTANDF
+326 TYNTDNDF
-334 HFPAESTEGH
+334 HFPADSTEGH

-350 ASNVEYDV
+350 ESNVDYDV

-394 ISTTAEAEAFTLSW
+394 ISTTAGAEAFTLSW

-413 ASITDVTVNAS
+413 ASITGVTVTVEAS
-424 GDGAFEIGEPND
+424 EDEAFEIGEPND
-436 STISGSVSVKPLKAG
+436 STTSGSVSVKPLKAG
-451 SYTITVTSEDN
+451 SYTITVTPEDN
-462 KDVSTNYTVNTKLAT
+462 KAISTSYTVNTKLAT
-477 PTSVTAADA
+477 PTGVTAADA
-486 TDGIEVSWAAVADA
+486 TDGIKVSWAAVDGA

-520 EDGTSWKD
+520 EDGNSWKD
-528 TEILSEKSYSYTV
+528 TEIFSEKSYSYTV
-541 QAIYSDDGTLNSAAS
+541 QAIYSENKTLNSAVS
-556 LTSNVIDV
+556 QTSNVIKV

-570 VTIPDSDKDALKIE
+570 VTIPDSDKDVLKIE
-584 ITSESGVLALY
+584 ITSENGVLALN
-595 DDDDTLTFSVGEAL
+595 DDDDTLTFSVGEEL

-621 TFSEENAS
+621 TFTEENAS
-629 SVTISRAKHGEEF
+629 SVTISRTAPGEEF
-642 FDYKTESGEQ
+642 FVNKTESGEQ
-652 ELILKITK
+652 ELMLKITK
-660 GSKIYSGYVSFYNVE
+660 GSKTYSGYVSFYNVE
-675 VPETSVSI
+675 VPETGVSI

-703 MVDASTVRTVTL
+703 MVDASTVRTVPL
-715 TATVKSNETVLVMP
+715 TATVEPVGSASVTA
-729 VRYSSNNEEVATV
+729 VRYSSSNEEIATV
-742 NSSTG
+742 NPSTG
-747 VVTFKE
+747 MVTFKE

-767 GKTATVTF
+767 GKTDSVTF
-775 EVYNPT
+775 EVYHPT

-804 DYFYANPYRDDMYTG
+804 DYFYANPALGDFYSG
-819 WRTSWPNY
+819 WRTSVPSNLTY
-827 YLNYDSSGFH
+827 TSNVFT
-837 FSRIYSWSSSG
+837 FSRSYG
-848 SGTEPSS
+848 VDHDGNSS
-855 IDAETA
+855 IGET
-861 VSSDTIGDITIQTT
+861 SINSKDIGDITIKTT
-875 GNISL
+875 GDVTL
-880 SINSSG
+880 AINSS
-886 DNYFV
+886 DNNYFV

-898 IEVILPSNQGKAWL
+898 IEVILPSNQGMAWL

-938 LGYNNDIAKGSR
+938 LGYNNEIAKGSR

-969 GAAS
+969 GPAS

>member
-1 MMRRRLFPAIV
+1 MRRRLFPAIV

-69 GEPTTYKD
+69 GETRTYED

-84 LTLTDVKLGTYT
+84 LTLTDVKLGTYS

-104 KDITVMKG
+104 DGTTVMQGKG
-112 VGNTQLDVT
+112 DKPLEVT
-121 PTKVSDVTVTMD
+121 PTDVSSVTVTMD
-133 VISDSGTGTIKVVF
+133 VVSDSGTGTIKVVF

-162 ATDEGITFK
+162 ATAEGITFK
-171 MYKVGEVAEVGEVGD
+171 MYKVGD
-186 DKTPLG
+186 DTTPLAAD
-192 CVTVNGADTTSATLT
+192 TVGGADTTATLT
-207 ATVDLGAPGTNEF
+207 ATIDLAEAGGNEF

-227 SGETLITDKLRMST
+227 SGNTLITDKLRMST

-257 YLDESDF
+257 YLDDSDF
-264 SWGVNVRKVTSEYD
+264 SWGVNVRNVTSSYD

-284 VSWTN
+284 VSWKN
-289 VKSLGEQIFE
+289 VKSLGEQIFDH
-299 RVVVSYTPTSGGE
+299 VVVSYTPTKGGE
-312 TKTKTAYFDGKEAS
+312 TKSKTAYFDGKEAS
-326 TYNTANDF
+326 TYNTDNDF
-334 HFPAESTEGH
+334 HFPADSTEGH

-350 ASNVEYDV
+350 ESNVDYDV

-388 PTTTSP
+388 PTTASP
-394 ISTTAEAEAFTLSW
+394 ISTTAGTDAFTLSW

-413 ASITDVTVNAS
+413 ASITDVTVKAS
-424 GDGAFEIGEPND
+424 KDGAFEIGEPND
-436 STISGSVSVKPLKAG
+436 STTSGSVSVKPLKAG
-451 SYTITVTSEDN
+451 SYTITVTAEDN
-462 KDVSTNYTVNTKLAT
+462 ESVSTSYTVNTKLAT
-477 PTSVTAADA
+477 PTGVTAADA
-486 TDGIEVSWAAVADA
+486 TDGINVSWAAVADA

-520 EDGTSWKD
+520 EDGNSWKD
-528 TEILSEKSYSYTV
+528 TEIFSEKSYSYTV
-541 QAIYSDDGTLNSAAS
+541 QAIYSENKTLNSAVS
-556 LTSNVIDV
+556 QTSNVIDV

-584 ITSESGVLALY
+584 ITSESGVLAIY
-595 DDDDTLTFSVGEAL
+595 DDDDTLTFSVPENL
-609 QGYTYEWILNGK
+609 QGYSYEWLLNDLK
-621 TFSEENAS
+621 LTEENAS
-629 SVTISRAKHGEEF
+629 SVKISRAKHGEDF
-642 FDYKTESGEQ
+642 FVNKTGSGEQ
-652 ELILKITK
+652 ELMLKITK
-660 GSKIYSGYVSFYNVE
+660 GSKTYSGYVSFYNVE
-675 VPETSVSI
+675 VPETGVSI
-683 NLPEGF
+683 NLPAGF
-689 DSYFTTENKCRVSS
+689 DTYLTEGKYRVSS
-703 MVDASTVRTVTL
+703 MVDAGTVRTVPL
-715 TATVKSNETVLVMP
+715 TATVEPVGAASVTA
-729 VRYSSNNEEVATV
+729 VRYSSSNEEIATV
-742 NSSTG
+742 NPSTG

-753 NAHGDVTITATTVG
+753 NAYGDVTITATTVG
-767 GKTATVTF
+767 GKTDTVTF

-804 DYFYANPYRDDMYTG
+804 DYFYANPARADLYSG
-819 WRTSWPNY
+819 WRTSVADY
-827 YLNYDSSGFH
+827 YLNYYSDGFN
-837 FSRIYSWSSSG
+837 FSRMYNGWHWTY
-848 SGTEPSS
+848 SGTEQSS
-855 IDAETA
+855 IDSTTA
-861 VSSDTIGDITIQTT
+861 SSDAIGDITIKTT
-875 GNISL
+875 GNIAL
-880 SINSSG
+880 TIEGPDLN
-886 DNYFV
+886 NYFV

-898 IEVILPSNQGKAWL
+898 IEVLLPSNQGMAWL

-938 LGYNNDIAKGSR
+938 LGYNNEIAKGSR

-969 GAAS
+969 GPAS

>member
-57 KFDVTLTAVDGN
+57 KFDVTLTAVKGN
-69 GEPTTYKD
+69 GEPQTYQD
-77 LTLSAGS
+77 LTLSGGS
-84 LTLTDVKLGTYT
+84 LTLSDVKLGTYT

-104 KDITVMKG
+104 NDTTVMKG
-112 VGNTQLDVT
+112 KGNAQLVVT
-121 PTKVSDVTVTMD
+121 PTSVTAVTVTMD

-157 LKSYL
+157 LTSYL
-162 ATDEGITFK
+162 DPGEGLTFK
-171 MYKVGEVAEVGEVGD
+171 MYDVETGKE
-186 DKTPLG
+186 LG
-192 CVTVNGADTTSATLT
+192 STGVITGSGTTSATMQFEYP
-207 ATVDLGAPGTNEF
+207 ATTEPI
-220 DVYYKLY
+220 DVYYKLF

-241 VHVYAGNTSV
+241 VYVYAENTSV

-350 ASNVEYDV
+350 ASNVDYDV

-382 AVSSIT
+382 AVSSIKPT
-388 PTTTSP
+388 SDSTVTTT
-394 ISTTAEAEAFTLSW
+394 AGAEAFTLSW
-408 KLNDN
+408 SLNDN
-413 ASITDVTVNAS
+413 ASITDVTVKAS
-424 GDGAFEIGEPND
+424 EEGAFEIGEPND
-436 STISGSVSVKPLKAG
+436 STTSGSVSVKPLKAG
-451 SYTITVTSEDN
+451 SYTITVTPEDN
-462 KDVSTNYTVNTKLAT
+462 EAISASYTVNTKLAT
-477 PTSVTAADA
+477 PTSVTATDA
-486 TDGIEVSWAAVADA
+486 TDGIKVSWTAVADA

-507 YVGGAASG
+507 YVGGTSSG

-520 EDGTSWKD
+520 EDGNSWKD

-541 QAIYSDDGTLNSAAS
+541 QAIYSGNETLNSAVS
-556 LTSNVIDV
+556 QTSNVIDV

-621 TFSEENAS
+621 TFTEENAS
-629 SVTISRAKHGEEF
+629 SVTISRAKHGEDF
-642 FDYKTESGEQ
+642 FNNETESGEQ
-652 ELILKITK
+652 ALMLKITN
-660 GSKIYSGYVSFYNVE
+660 GSKTYSGYVSFYNVE
-675 VPETSVSI
+675 VPETGVSI

-689 DSYFTTENKCRVSS
+689 GDYCTDEGKYRVSS
-703 MVDASTVRTVTL
+703 MVDESTVRTVTL
-715 TATVKSNETVLVMP
+715 TATVKEDDASVKRVS
-729 VRYSSNNEEVATV
+729 YSSNNERVATV
-742 NSSTG
+742 NPSTG

-753 NAHGDVTITATTVG
+753 NAYGDVTITAKTVG
-767 GKTATVTF
+767 GKTAKVTF

-781 VASVEEFINAINSI
+781 MFSTDTLKLLNSINAIMRQ
-795 YGAKLAEAD
+795 EFVQAD
-804 DYFYANPYRDDMYTG
+804 
-819 WRTSWPNY
+819 S
-827 YLNYDSSGFH
+827 H
-837 FSRIYSWSSSG
+837 F
-848 SGTEPSS
+848 
-855 IDAETA
+855 D
-861 VSSDTIGDITIQTT
+861 GDWWAGGELTT
-875 GNISL
+875 GGK
-880 SINSSG
+880 NSSG
-886 DNYFV
+886 TGIGFTFN
-891 SAIDGGD
+891 SADSDSRENGTLTINVTNDVEISGIGYVKMKTDGVIYLKARQNGPWPHYIYNNPLEAIGINESGDLIVELPYKQGPIHIHYDDVVVNDGSETNRGGEYIIKSDMTLGYNMTKIDVTIPDGGD
-898 IEVILPSNQGKAWL
+898 
-912 HYNNVSF
+912 
-919 NSGNQESRDG
+919 
-929 TFTVTFEKI
+929 VTKV
-938 LGYNNDIAKGSR
+938 LY
-950 TVDYKEN
+950 
-957 ADIDSI
+957 
-963 HAIVKP
+963 
-969 GAAS
+969 

>member
-44 ARTILPDGYVQPT
+44 ARTILPDSYVQPT
-57 KFDVTLTAVDGN
+57 KFDVTLTAKEGN
-69 GEPTTYKD
+69 GETRTYKD

-104 KDITVMKG
+104 KDAIVMKG
-112 VGNTQLDVT
+112 TGDTNLVVT
-121 PTKVSDVTVTMD
+121 PTTVSNVIVKMD
-133 VISDSGTGTIKVVF
+133 VISNSGTGYIKVVF
-147 DWSAAKDNER
+147 DWTAAKDNER

-162 ATDEGITFK
+162 ATAEGITFK
-171 MYKVGEVAEVGEVGD
+171 MYKVGD
-186 DKTPLG
+186 DTTPLG
-192 CVTVNGADTTSATLT
+192 EVTVNGSDTTNATMQFKYP
-207 ATVDLGAPGTNEF
+207 AIKEPI

-227 SGETLITDKLRMST
+227 SGNTLITDKLRMST
-241 VHVYAGNTSV
+241 VYVYAENTSV

-264 SWGVNVRKVTSEYD
+264 SWGVNVRNVTSAYD
-278 ENSDVV
+278 ENSSVV
-284 VSWTN
+284 VSWKN
-289 VKSLGEQIFE
+289 VKSLGEQIFDH
-299 RVVVSYTPTSGGE
+299 VVVSYTPTKGGE
-312 TKTKTAYFDGKEAS
+312 TKSKTAYFDGKEAS
-326 TYNTANDF
+326 TYNTDNDF
-334 HFPAESTEGH
+334 HFPADSTEGH

-350 ASNVEYDV
+350 ESNVDYDV

-377 VKGKV
+377 VTGKV

-388 PTTTSP
+388 PTTASP
-394 ISTTAEAEAFTLSW
+394 ISTTAGTDAFTLSW

-413 ASITDVTVNAS
+413 ASITDVTVKAS
-424 GDGAFEIGEPND
+424 KDGAFEIGEPND
-436 STISGSVSVKPLKAG
+436 STTSGSVSVKPIKAG
-451 SYTITVTSEDN
+451 SYTITVTAEDN
-462 KDVSTNYTVNTKLAT
+462 KSVSTSYTVNTKLAT
-477 PTSVTAADA
+477 PTGVTAADA
-486 TDGIEVSWAAVADA
+486 TDGIKVSWAAVVDA

-507 YVGGAASG
+507 YVDDVENG
-515 TTATV
+515 TTTV
-520 EDGTSWKD
+520 EGNSWKD
-528 TEILSEKSYSYTV
+528 TGVFSEKSYSYTV
-541 QAIYSDDGTLNSAAS
+541 QAIYSSDSNLNSAVS
-556 LTSNVIDV
+556 DKSNVINV

-570 VTIPDSDKDALKIE
+570 VTIPESDKDALKIE

-595 DDDDTLTFSVGEAL
+595 DDDDTLTFSVGEEL
-609 QGYTYEWILNGK
+609 QGYTYEWILNDLK
-621 TFSEENAS
+621 LTEENAS
-629 SVTISRAKHGEEF
+629 SVKISRAKHGEDF
-642 FDYKTESGEQ
+642 FVNKTGSGEQ
-652 ELILKITK
+652 ALMLKITK
-660 GSKIYSGYVSFYNVE
+660 DSKTYSGYVSFYNVE
-675 VPETSVSI
+675 VPETGVSI

-689 DSYFTTENKCRVSS
+689 GDYCTDEGKYRVSS
-703 MVDASTVRTVTL
+703 MVDESTVRTVTL
-715 TATVKSNETVLVMP
+715 TATVGPDDASVKS
-729 VRYSSNNEEVATV
+729 VRYSSSNEGIATV
-742 NSSTG
+742 NPSTG
-747 VVTFKE
+747 VVTFNE
-753 NAHGDVTITATTVG
+753 NVHGDVTITATTVG
-767 GKTATVTF
+767 GKTDTVTF

-804 DYFYANPYRDDMYTG
+804 DYFYANRGLGNVYSG
-819 WRTSWPNY
+819 WKTSILSYHDYNS
-827 YLNYDSSGFH
+827 DGFN
-837 FSRIYSWSSSG
+837 FSRLYLSG
-848 SGTEPSS
+848 NESPSS
-855 IDAETA
+855 IDAETT
-861 VSSDTIGDITIQTT
+861 VSSDAIGDVTIQTT

-880 SINSSG
+880 SISSSNN
-886 DNYFV
+886 NYFV

-898 IEVILPSNQGKAWL
+898 IEVILPSNQGMAWL

-938 LGYNNDIAKGSR
+938 LGYNNEIAKGSR

-969 GAAS
+969 GPAS

>member
-44 ARTILPDGYVQPT
+44 ARTILPDSYVQPT
-57 KFDVTLTAVDGN
+57 KFDVTLTAKEGN
-69 GEPTTYKD
+69 GETRTYED

-96 VSIDGKTD
+96 VSIDGKSDDGT
-104 KDITVMKG
+104 TVMKG
-112 VGNTQLDVT
+112 VGNAQLVVT
-121 PTKVSDVTVTMD
+121 PTTVSNVTVKMD
-133 VISDSGTGTIKVVF
+133 VISDSGKGTIKVVF

-162 ATDEGITFK
+162 ATAEGITFK
-171 MYKVGEVAEVGEVGD
+171 MYKVGD
-186 DKTPLG
+186 DTTPLEE
-192 CVTVNGADTTSATLT
+192 VTVQGADTTSATMQFEHP
-207 ATVDLGAPGTNEF
+207 ATKEPI
-220 DVYYKLY
+220 DVYYKLF
-227 SGETLITDKLRMST
+227 SGNTLITDKLRMST

-257 YLDESDF
+257 YLDDSDF
-264 SWGVNVRKVTSEYD
+264 SWGVNVRNVTSSYD

-284 VSWTN
+284 VSWKN
-289 VKSLGEQIFE
+289 VKSLGEQIFDH
-299 RVVVSYTPTSGGE
+299 VVVSYTPTDGGG
-312 TKTKTAYFDGKEAS
+312 TKSKTAYFDGKEAS
-326 TYNTANDF
+326 TNNTANDF

-350 ASNVEYDV
+350 ESNVEYDV

-377 VKGKV
+377 VTGKV

-394 ISTTAEAEAFTLSW
+394 ISTTAGAEAFTLSW
-408 KLNDN
+408 SLNDN
-413 ASITDVTVNAS
+413 ASITDVTVKAS
-424 GDGAFEIGEPND
+424 KDGAFEIGEPND
-436 STISGSVSVKPLKAG
+436 STTSGSVSVKPIKAG
-451 SYTITVTSEDN
+451 SYTITVTPEDN
-462 KDVSTNYTVNTKLAT
+462 KAISTSYTVNTKLAT
-477 PTSVTAADA
+477 PTGVTAADA
-486 TDGIEVSWAAVADA
+486 TDGIKVSWAAVADA

-507 YVGGAASG
+507 YVDDVENG
-515 TTATV
+515 TTTV
-520 EDGTSWKD
+520 EGNSWKD
-528 TEILSEKSYSYTV
+528 TGVFSEKSYSYTV
-541 QAIYSDDGTLNSAAS
+541 QAIYSSDSNLNSAVS
-556 LTSNVIDV
+556 DKSNVINV

-570 VTIPDSDKDALKIE
+570 VTIPESDKDALKIE

-595 DDDDTLTFSVGEAL
+595 DDDDTLTFSVGEEL
-609 QGYTYEWILNGK
+609 QGYTYEWILNDLK
-621 TFSEENAS
+621 LTEENAS
-629 SVTISRAKHGEEF
+629 SVKISRAKHGEDF
-642 FDYKTESGEQ
+642 FVNKTGSGEQ
-652 ELILKITK
+652 ALMLKITK
-660 GSKIYSGYVSFYNVE
+660 DSKTYSGYVSFYNVE
-675 VPETSVSI
+675 VPETGVSI

-689 DSYFTTENKCRVSS
+689 GDYCTDEGKYRVSS
-703 MVDASTVRTVTL
+703 MVDESTVRTVTL
-715 TATVKSNETVLVMP
+715 TAIVEPVGSASVTA
-729 VRYSSNNEEVATV
+729 VRYSSSNEEIATV
-742 NSSTG
+742 NPSTG

-753 NAHGDVTITATTVG
+753 NVHGDVTITATTVG
-767 GKTATVTF
+767 GKTDTVTF

-804 DYFYANPYRDDMYTG
+804 DYFYANPAEVDLYSG
-819 WRTSWPNY
+819 WRTSVAEY
-827 YLNYDSSGFH
+827 YLNYDSDGFN
-837 FSRIYSWSSSG
+837 FSRMYNGWHWTY
-848 SGTEPSS
+848 SGTEQSS
-855 IDAETA
+855 IDSTTA
-861 VSSDTIGDITIQTT
+861 SSDAIGDITIKTT
-875 GNISL
+875 GNIAL
-880 SINSSG
+880 TIEG
-886 DNYFV
+886 PDLKNYFV

-898 IEVILPSNQGKAWL
+898 IEVLLPSNQGMAWL

-938 LGYNNDIAKGSR
+938 LGYNNEIAKGSR

>member
-57 KFDVTLTAVDGN
+57 KFDVTLTADEGN
-69 GEPTTYKD
+69 GVTRTTYND
-77 LTLSAGS
+77 LTLSGGS

-96 VSIDGKTD
+96 VSIDGKSAD
-104 KDITVMKG
+104 GITVMKG
-112 VGNTQLDVT
+112 KGNAQLVVT
-121 PTKVSDVTVTMD
+121 PTTVSNVTVKMD
-133 VISDSGTGTIKVVF
+133 VISDSGTGTIMVVF
-147 DWSAAKDNER
+147 DWTAAKDNAR

-162 ATDEGITFK
+162 ATAEGITFK
-171 MYKVGEVAEVGEVGD
+171 MYKVGDDTTSLGD
-186 DKTPLG
+186 
-192 CVTVNGADTTSATLT
+192 VTVQGADTTSATMQFEHP
-207 ATVDLGAPGTNEF
+207 ATKEPI

-227 SGETLITDKLRMST
+227 SGDTLITDKLRMST
-241 VHVYAGNTSV
+241 VYVYAENTSV

-264 SWGVNVRKVTSEYD
+264 SWGVNVRNVTSSYD
-278 ENSDVV
+278 EKSDVV
-284 VSWTN
+284 VSWKN

-299 RVVVSYTPTSGGE
+299 RVVVSYTPTDGGD
-312 TKTKTAYFDGKEAS
+312 TKSKTAYFDGKEAS
-326 TYNTANDF
+326 TNNTANDF
-334 HFPAESTEGH
+334 HFPADSTEGH

-388 PTTTSP
+388 PTSDSTVT
-394 ISTTAEAEAFTLSW
+394 TTAEAEAFTLSW
-408 KLNDN
+408 SLNDN
-413 ASITDVTVNAS
+413 ASITDVTVKAS
-424 GDGAFEIGEPND
+424 KEGAFEIGEPND
-436 STISGSVSVKPLKAG
+436 STTSGSVSVKPLKAG
-451 SYTITVTSEDN
+451 SYIITVTPEDN
-462 KDVSTNYTVNTKLAT
+462 KAISTSYTVNTKLAT

-486 TDGIEVSWAAVADA
+486 TDGIKVSWAAVADA

-507 YVGGAASG
+507 YVDDVENG
-515 TTATV
+515 TTTV
-520 EDGTSWKD
+520 EGNSWKD
-528 TEILSEKSYSYTV
+528 TGVFSEKSYSYTV
-541 QAIYSDDGTLNSAAS
+541 QAIYSENKTLNSAVS
-556 LTSNVIDV
+556 QTSNVIDV

-595 DDDDTLTFSVGEAL
+595 DDDDTLTFSVGEDL
-609 QGYTYEWILNGK
+609 QGYDKYEWILNK
-621 TFSEENAS
+621 EYKLTENNSS
-629 SVTISRAKHGEEF
+629 SVKISRAEHEDF
-642 FDYKTESGEQ
+642 FVVSTGSGEQ
-652 ELILKITK
+652 ELMLKITK
-660 GSKIYSGYVSFYNVE
+660 DSKTYSGYVSFYNVE
-675 VPETSVSI
+675 VPETGVSI

-689 DSYFTTENKCRVSS
+689 GDEDKYRVSS
-703 MVDASTVRTVTL
+703 MVDESTVRTVRL
-715 TATVKSNETVLVMP
+715 TATVEPVGSASVTA
-729 VRYSSNNEEVATV
+729 VRYSSSNEEIATV
-742 NSSTG
+742 NPSTG

-753 NAHGDVTITATTVG
+753 NAYGDVTITATTVG
-767 GKTATVTF
+767 GKTAKVTF
-775 EVYNPT
+775 EVYHPT
-781 VASVEEFINAINSI
+781 VASVEEFINAINNI

-804 DYFYANPYRDDMYTG
+804 DYFYANPYRDDLYTG
-819 WRTSWPNY
+819 WRTSWSNY
-827 YLNYDSSGFH
+827 YLNYDSEGFH
-837 FSRIYSWSSSG
+837 FSRMYNGLIWADSS
-848 SGTEPSS
+848 TEPSS
-855 IDAETA
+855 IDAETT
-861 VSSDTIGDITIQTT
+861 VSSDAIGDITIQTT

-880 SINSSG
+880 SINSSD

-898 IEVILPSNQGKAWL
+898 IEVKLPSNQGTAKL

-919 NSGNQESRDG
+919 NSGNQESWSG
-929 TFTVTFEKI
+929 SFTVTFDKS
-938 LGYNNDIAKGSR
+938 LGYNNEIEAKKSYS
-950 TVDYKEN
+950 VDYKEN
-957 ADIDSI
+957 AGIDSI

-969 GAAS
+969 GPAS

>member
-57 KFDVTLTAVDGN
+57 KFDVTLTAVKGN
-69 GEPTTYKD
+69 GEPQTYQD
-77 LTLSAGS
+77 LTLSDGS
-84 LTLTDVKLGTYT
+84 LTLTDVKLGTYN

-104 KDITVMKG
+104 NDTTVMKG
-112 VGNTQLDVT
+112 KGNAQLVVT
-121 PTKVSDVTVTMD
+121 PTSVTAVTVTMD

-171 MYKVGEVAEVGEVGD
+171 MYKVGEVGEVGED
-186 DKTPLG
+186 TTPLG
-192 CVTVNGADTTSATLT
+192 YVTVKGAEKTT
-207 ATVDLGAPGTNEF
+207 ATMQFEHPATKEPI
-220 DVYYKLY
+220 DVYYKLF
-227 SGETLITDKLRMST
+227 SGNTLITDKLRMST
-241 VHVYAGNTSV
+241 VYVYAENTSV

-264 SWGVNVRKVTSEYD
+264 SWGVNVRNVTSAYD
-278 ENSDVV
+278 DNSNVV

-299 RVVVSYTPTSGGE
+299 RVVVSYTPTNGGE
-312 TKTKTAYFDGKEAS
+312 TKTKTAYFDGEEAS
-326 TYNTANDF
+326 TNNTANDF
-334 HFPAESTEGH
+334 HFPADSTEGH

-350 ASNVEYDV
+350 KSNVDYDV

-370 ANAKMTT
+370 ANAKMAT

-394 ISTTAEAEAFTLSW
+394 ISTTAGAEAFTLSW
-408 KLNDN
+408 SLNDN
-413 ASITDVTVNAS
+413 ASITDVTVKAS
-424 GDGAFEIGEPND
+424 EEGAFEIGEPND
-436 STISGSVSVKPLKAG
+436 STTSGSVSVKPFKAG

-462 KDVSTNYTVNTKLAT
+462 KAISTSYTVNTKLAT
-477 PTSVTAADA
+477 PTSVTATGEA
-486 TDGIEVSWAAVADA
+486 DGIEVSWATVADA

-507 YVGGAASG
+507 YVGGTSSG

-520 EDGTSWKD
+520 EDGNSWKD
-528 TEILSEKSYSYTV
+528 TEIYSEKSYSYTV
-541 QAIYSDDGTLNSAAS
+541 QAIYSGNETLNSAVS
-556 LTSNVIDV
+556 QTSNVIDV

-609 QGYTYEWILNGK
+609 QGHKYEWILNGK
-621 TFSEENAS
+621 TFTEENAS
-629 SVTISRAKHGEEF
+629 SVTISRTKPGEDF
-642 FDYKTESGEQ
+642 LVNDTESGEQ
-652 ELILKITK
+652 ELILKITN
-660 GSKIYSGYVSFYNVE
+660 GSKTYSGYVSFYNVE

-715 TATVKSNETVLVMP
+715 TATVKEDDASVKRVS
-729 VRYSSNNEEVATV
+729 YSSNNEEVATV
-742 NSSTG
+742 NPSTG

-753 NAHGDVTITATTVG
+753 NAYGDVTITATTVG
-767 GKTATVTF
+767 GKTDTVTF

-804 DYFYANPYRDDMYTG
+804 DYFYAHPGAANIYSG
-819 WRTSWPNY
+819 WRSTVPTNLTYTSN
-827 YLNYDSSGFH
+827 DFK
-837 FSRIYSWSSSG
+837 FSKSYG
-848 SGTEPSS
+848 VDNDGNSS
-855 IDAETA
+855 IGE
-861 VSSDTIGDITIQTT
+861 SSINSKDIGDITIKTT
-875 GNISL
+875 GDVTL
-880 SINSSG
+880 AINNSG
-886 DNYFV
+886 YNYYV

-898 IEVILPSNQGKAWL
+898 IEVILPSNQGMAWL

-938 LGYNNDIAKGSR
+938 LGYNNEIAKGSR

-969 GAAS
+969 GPAS